1 MKTIK
6 FLQTHFLLAAAL
18 LTAGV
23 TMSFKMTEKKADD
36 TAYFYNSDD
45 MSEGA
50 FHTVGN
56 WTTSPSAEIGC
67 VTSGVRPCKVIVPE
81 NSSLA
86 DVLGSKDNQEVLDIS
101 VNRKSAP

>member
-1 MKTIK
+1 MKHLQLIK
-6 FLQTHFLLAAAL
+6 THFMLAAAL

-23 TMSFKMTEKKADD
+23 TMSFKVADQKADD

>member
-1 MKTIK
+1 M
-6 FLQTHFLLAAAL
+6 LAAAL
-18 LTAGV
+18 LTAGI
-23 TMSFKMTEKKADD
+23 TMSYKVAEKKAND

-50 FHTVGN
+50 FHNVSN
-56 WTTSPSAEIGC
+56 WTTSTSAGIGC

-81 NSSLA
+81 NSSLS
-86 DVLGSKDNQEVLDIS
+86 DVLGSKDNEEVLDIS